1 LGTTDHHLVLNIDFA
16 STIAALARVR
26 PRLKQDGRSIVPLLR
41 GLPTKWRKD
50 FLVEYL
56 GASAFEDGGP
66 PPFRA
71 LRTRRWLYVE
81 YLNGWREL
89 YDLRRDPYELSNLA
103 REPGRSA
110 VEARLARRLRAL
122 SRS

>member
-1 LGTTDHHLVLNIDFA
+1 MVLNIDFA
-16 STIAALARVR
+16 STIAALARVH
-26 PRLKQDGRSIVPLLR
+26 PRLKQDGRSIVPLLH
-41 GLPTKWRKD
+41 GLSPTWRKD

-56 GASAFEDGGP
+56 GASSFYDGGP

-71 LRTRRWLYVE
+71 LRTTRWLYVE

-89 YDLRRDPYELSNLA
+89 YDLHRDPYELGNLA
-103 REPGRSA
+103 REPGHAA
-110 VEARLARRLRAL
+110 VRARLARRLQVL